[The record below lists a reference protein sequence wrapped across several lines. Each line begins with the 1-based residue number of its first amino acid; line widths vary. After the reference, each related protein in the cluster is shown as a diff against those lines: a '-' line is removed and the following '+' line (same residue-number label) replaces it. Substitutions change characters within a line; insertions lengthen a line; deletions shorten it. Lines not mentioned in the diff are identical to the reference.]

1 MNVIQTALSD
11 VLLFEPRVFGDD
23 RGYFFESFRQD
34 LFERHAGKRV
44 FVQDNESFS
53 CRGVLRGLHYQ
64 KPPHTQGKLVRVVR
78 GRVLDVAV
86 DVRTGSPT
94 FGRHVA
100 EELSDENRRMMWIPP
115 GFAHGFLV
123 LSETALFSYKC
134 DAYYAPG
141 AEVGVAWNDP
151 DLGIDWGM
159 LPDEVTL
166 SPKDL
171 LLPRLFEAGG
181 IDLTPSPASGLN
193 KQSAGCP

>member
-1 MNVIQTALSD
+1 MNVIKTALPD
-11 VLLFEPRVFGDD
+11 VLLFEPRVFGDQ
-23 RGYFFESFRQD
+23 RGYFFETFRLD
-34 LFERHAGKRV
+34 IFERHAGSRV

-53 CRGVLRGLHYQ
+53 RRGVLRGLHYQ

-86 DVRTGSPT
+86 DARTGSPT

-141 AEVGVAWNDP
+141 AEVGVAWDDP
-151 DLGIDWGM
+151 DLGIDWG
-159 LPDEVTL
+159 LSPDDVTL
-166 SPKDL
+166 SPKDRL
-171 LLPRLFEAGG
+171 LSRLFEAGG
-181 IDLTPSPASGLN
+181 VDLTPAPASGWN
-193 KQSAGCP
+193 NQSAGCP